1 MTKLSKTQRDRL
13 ILLALATGI
22 LAVFVWNDV
31 DTQREA
37 LAQKKRH
44 LGEALQT
51 IHTSARQSALTNKL
65 QQDLQASV
73 AAIRRAESN
82 MPAGD
87 IYRWV
92 INRLVELPTA
102 NGVELATV
110 EPPEISET
118 SIFPRLPYRTGVF
131 FVTGSAYYHELGA
144 FIAQAENTFPHLRVR
159 RLELES
165 KNSSFSAADS
175 QAEPDDEKL
184 LFRLELSFLIR
195 TNSVLPGLSVSALR

>member
-1 MTKLSKTQRDRL
+1 MIKFSKTQRDRL
-13 ILLALATGI
+13 ILIALVTGI
-22 LAVFVWNDV
+22 VAVFVWNDV
-31 DTQREA
+31 NTQRQA
-37 LAQKKRH
+37 LARKTVH
-44 LGEALQT
+44 LSEVLQS
-51 IHTSARQSALTNKL
+51 IRSSARQSALTNKL
-65 QQDLQASV
+65 QRDLQASI

-110 EPPEISET
+110 EPPEIRET
-118 SIFPRLPYRTGVF
+118 SIFPRLPYRTGMF
-131 FVTGSAYYHELGA
+131 LVTGSAYYHELGA

-159 RLELES
+159 HLELEA

-175 QAEPDDEKL
+175 QTEPDDEKL

-195 TNSVLPGLSVSALR
+195 TNSVLPGLSVSAVR